1 MRVNPKGNFVSFKRK
16 NGYNDRG
23 KEKFQQICSQK
34 KKKSQPENSNHN
46 N

>member
-23 KEKFQQICSQK
+23 RKISTNLIQKLKQITGRKFKPQ
-34 KKKSQPENSNHN
+34 
-46 N
+46 